1 VSDNFARSLISESES
16 FLVFSLLNLQFIIYN
31 GKMMGLA
38 FILNAYNSIMIVIR
52 IRYFSNLVRSGEYVW

>member
-1 VSDNFARSLISESES
+1 
-16 FLVFSLLNLQFIIYN
+16 
-31 GKMMGLA
+31 MGLA